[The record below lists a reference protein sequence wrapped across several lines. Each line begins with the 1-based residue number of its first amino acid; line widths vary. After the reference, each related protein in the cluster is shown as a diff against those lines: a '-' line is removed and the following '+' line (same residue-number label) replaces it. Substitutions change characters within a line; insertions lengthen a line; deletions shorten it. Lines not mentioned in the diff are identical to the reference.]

1 MAKVSFTA
9 PRLAAFQCGDKP
21 QSFLWD
27 ASTPGLA
34 LRVTKGGGRA
44 YVFQSRFG
52 PDVVRVTIGGLDS
65 WAIKAA
71 QKRARELQTM
81 IDEGRDPRVVKAE
94 RVAADVAVRDAKRRR
109 AVQVSDAWS
118 AYLADRAPH
127 WGERHARD
135 HERLARAGGEVPKS
149 GIKNAKAEGKLTTA
163 GPLHGFLSMPLASL
177 DAGAIETWAKR
188 ESISRPTQARLA
200 LRLLR
205 AFVAWCGTHAEYG
218 PAVAGTNPA
227 KSKKARESL
236 GRPNAKK
243 DVLLREQLPAWFQ
256 AARALNNPMHAAFLQ
271 ALLLC
276 GCRPGELLGLQW
288 ADIDFTWKSLTIRD
302 KTEGRRVIPLVAYV
316 AHLLVRLPRRN
327 GNPWV
332 FSSGSSES
340 GCMSNPAD
348 AFERVNSAAGTAVTA
363 HGLRRS
369 FKSLSEWKGEA
380 ESFELPSGIVGQ
392 IQGHRASGIAER
404 HYTVRPLDLLRR
416 HHEQFAGWIL
426 RQGAVEFDAAEP
438 KSLRIVA

>member
-1 MAKVSFTA
+1 
-9 PRLAAFQCGDKP
+9 
-21 QSFLWD
+21 
-27 ASTPGLA
+27 
-34 LRVTKGGGRA
+34 
-44 YVFQSRFG
+44 
-52 PDVVRVTIGGLDS
+52 
-65 WAIKAA
+65 
-71 QKRARELQTM
+71 
-81 IDEGRDPRVVKAE
+81 
-94 RVAADVAVRDAKRRR
+94 
-109 AVQVSDAWS
+109 
-118 AYLADRAPH
+118 
-127 WGERHARD
+127 
-135 HERLARAGGEVPKS
+135 
-149 GIKNAKAEGKLTTA
+149 
-163 GPLHGFLSMPLASL
+163 
-177 DAGAIETWAKR
+177 
-188 ESISRPTQARLA
+188 
-200 LRLLR
+200 
-205 AFVAWCGTHAEYG
+205 
-218 PAVAGTNPA
+218 
-227 KSKKARESL
+227 
-236 GRPNAKK
+236 
-243 DVLLREQLPAWFQ
+243 
-256 AARALNNPMHAAFLQ
+256 
-271 ALLLC
+271 
-276 GCRPGELLGLQW
+276 
-288 ADIDFTWKSLTIRD
+288 
-302 KTEGRRVIPLVAYV
+302 VIPLVAYV